1 MTEPVKKSHGADALD
16 SMLPTEL
23 LIVAWWLE
31 ARVKEM
37 KPDRT
42 SIREEYGCD
51 LVMLLDNL
59 SKSILLDRTTKSKKK
74 KTDVSR
80 RQ

>member
-1 MTEPVKKSHGADALD
+1 MTEPSKKTHGADALD

-23 LIVAWWLE
+23 LTIAGWLE

-37 KPDRT
+37 RPDRS
-42 SIREEYGCD
+42 SIQEEYGCD

-59 SKSILLDRTTKSKKK
+59 AKSILLDRAEKKAKS
-74 KTDVSR
+74 R
-80 RQ
+80 